1 MNKSNKFLNKI
12 KGFFVKVDDK
22 EPGIVTLYNKN
33 AFQSILSSIISIAIG
48 LLVGLIIMIIISFT
62 TPDITIG
69 DAFSGLFI
77 LLKGSF
83 ASTNTRYLL
92 SNTGNVI
99 FYSVPLILTGL
110 SVGIAYKTGLF
121 NIGAPGQYIMGTVGA
136 LMVGLSI
143 QTTNRFSGIMVWILA
158 ILAGMIC
165 GAIWG
170 IIPGILK
177 AFFNINE
184 VIVCIM
190 TNWIAANFATWF
202 FMNQTSI
209 ISTENTKSAYLI
221 TTKLTGN
228 YTPVFGFDKVFPGS
242 LADFGIILAIIIAV
256 VIHIIMNKTVLGFEL
271 KACGS
276 NRNASKYAGLNEKRN
291 IMLSMV
297 IAGALAGLAASLY
310 FLNPGI
316 EYKYQAQY
324 SNLPAY
330 GFNGIASAFLANC
343 NPIGTIF
350 SSLFIR
356 YLNMGGEYLTKV
368 GYNRYIADIIIA
380 IIIYIAGFTRIIR
393 EFLSKRKRKN
403 LKKLGE
409 EKETKVVIEEPDSK
423 PTNQEPITEANT
435 DNIVKEAQISLSFAF
450 PSLLRKPPGI
460 FPAA

>member
-1 MNKSNKFLNKI
+1 MNFFKKI
-12 KGFFVKVDDK
+12 KKGITGFFNK
-22 EPGIVTLYNKN
+22 EAGIVTLYHKN

-48 LLVGLIIMIIISFT
+48 LFVGLVIMIIISFT
-62 TPDITIG
+62 SSDISVG

-136 LMVGLSI
+136 LMVALHI
-143 QTTNRFSGIMVWILA
+143 TTTNRFSGVMVWILA
-158 ILAGMIC
+158 ILAGMAC

-170 IIPGILK
+170 IIPGLLK

-184 VIVCIM
+184 VIICIM

-202 FMNQTSI
+202 FMNQSSI
-209 ISTENTKSAYLI
+209 ISKENTKSAYLI
-221 TTKLTGN
+221 TTGQTGN
-228 YTPVFGFDKVFPGS
+228 FTPIFGMDKLFPGS
-242 LADFGIILAIIIAV
+242 YADFGIFLAIIIAI
-256 VIHIIMNKTVLGFEL
+256 VIYIMMNKTVLGFEL

-291 IMLSMV
+291 IILSMV
-297 IAGALAGLAASLY
+297 IAGALAGLAAALY

-324 SNLPAY
+324 STLPAY

-350 SSLFIR
+350 SSIFIR

-393 EFLSKRKRKN
+393 ELLEKKRRKN

-409 EKETKVVIEEPDSK
+409 EKEVVAKAEVKEEKTEPSEDKVIEEG
-423 PTNQEPITEANT
+423 AN
-435 DNIVKEAQISLSFAF
+435 
-450 PSLLRKPPGI
+450 G
-460 FPAA
+460 